1 MQQEQCPFCKTIIPP
16 GATVCSGC
24 QAERHVGPGEDD
36 LKMFGMV
43 GGGAG
48 GALAWA
54 LSFGLIYGVVAL
66 AIGAGIGGIICSS
79 VNGEKV
85 TWKRM
90 QRTSN

>member
-1 MQQEQCPFCKTIIPP
+1 MQQEQCPFCKTIIPQ

-24 QAERHVGPGEDD
+24 QAERHVGPSEEDI
-36 LKMFGMV
+36 KMFGMV

-48 GALAWA
+48 GALAWF

-66 AIGAGIGGIICSS
+66 AIGAGIGAITCSS

-85 TWKRM
+85 IWKRM
-90 QRTSN
+90 QRTRN